1 MMPHLGPV
9 LYNILPRCGKLAC
22 LDTTFTQRARLEA
35 TRVKPKIRLTP
46 HIWNIRLSCKLLTVT
61 NAIAYSGVAQ
71 MTRAKSFIVSAF
83 ECPYRT

>member
-1 MMPHLGPV
+1 MPPLGPV
-9 LYNILPRCGKLAC
+9 LYNILPRCSKLAC

-35 TRVKPKIRLTP
+35 TRVKPKIRQLL
-46 HIWNIRLSCKLLTVT
+46 ISGNIRLSCKLFTVT

-71 MTRAKSFIVSAF
+71 ITRAKSFMVSAF